1 MLQRALDIYKEF
13 VVLGVAL
20 SVSAIGHIYLPFLI
34 WVFNLDNWHVC
45 IFFYKLEWISRKT
58 IHDGFN
64 VWLDTSYHRPSKE
77 NSER

>member
-58 IHDGFN
+58 N
-64 VWLDTSYHRPSKE
+64 VWLDASYHRPSRE